1 MEVAQ
6 IARSIARYL
15 NLNEDL
21 AETLSLAHDLGHTPF
36 GHAGEDALN
45 DCMDAYG
52 GFDHNIQ
59 TLRIVMFLE
68 NKYLKFRG
76 LNLSI

>member
-21 AETLSLAHDLGHTPF
+21 AETLSLAHDLRSYAF
-36 GHAGEDALN
+36 WS
-45 DCMDAYG
+45 CWRRV
-52 GFDHNIQ
+52 F
-59 TLRIVMFLE
+59 
-68 NKYLKFRG
+68 K
-76 LNLSI
+76 